1 MMVILYTERGG
12 EQVMNNLLLLLVFMG
27 QLKALEPDYHQQVLV
42 SLAKRDS
49 IAPHGS
55 LKGGGGGSGQGGTK
69 HRISVQR
76 LVVPTNPP
84 ANSPHIAMAVT
95 HNPSSRCST
104 TTRRGEVD
112 TNSNISIGMNQNN
125 IEVVNL
131 RGHMEAQNIDIGPNR
146 SWWDRFME
154 CISGWCGSRIRPLSP
169 PRLERQ
175 LSYYPGRADIPDAFS
190 SK

>member
-27 QLKALEPDYHQQVLV
+27 QLKALEPDYQQKVLI

-49 IAPHGS
+49 IAPRNN
-55 LKGGGGGSGQGGTK
+55 LKGGGGGSGKAEKT
-69 HRISVQR
+69 HRVLVQQ

-84 ANSPHIAMAVT
+84 VNCLDIALT
-95 HNPSSRCST
+95 EGPLQTSRIPNDA
-104 TTRRGEVD
+104 RP
-112 TNSNISIGMNQNN
+112 NISIGMNQRPMDVG
-125 IEVVNL
+125 EL
-131 RGHMEAQNIDIGPNR
+131 RSRIEAQNIDIINNR
-146 SWWDRFME
+146 SCWDRFMDY
-154 CISGWCGSRIRPLSP
+154 ISGCCGSRIRPLSP

-175 LSYYPGRADIPDAFS
+175 LSYYPGRSDTLDAFS